1 MKINAWTKV
10 LVGAGVLSLPAIL
23 VAEEKS
29 SSLMTAVSST
39 TLSGYVDTS
48 MQWNP
53 GTGNARLPDYRF
65 NSSSKADGFN
75 LDVVQLRIEKPLDE
89 AEWAAGYR
97 VDLWAGPD
105 ANVLGT
111 QSVYGNSSFASA
123 GDFAIRQA
131 YVALRTPIGNGLDFK
146 VGVFD
151 SILGYESVE
160 APANP
165 NYTRSF
171 GHTIEPQTH
180 TGILGTYRFCQCFT
194 ASFGVADTIGPTIN
208 ERAHGPNSSGET
220 KAESFKTYMGSIAV
234 TAPDNWGC
242 LSGSTLYGGIVNGFT
257 SSYGE
262 NQTSYYVGAAVG
274 TPVKGLRVGAAFD
287 ALDVH
292 DESGETWAASAYASW
307 QVSEKFSMH
316 GRAEY
321 LRDRGVQK
329 FFVDDLGPTNPD
341 KVLSLTLDLQYDLWK
356 NVLSRLEVRW
366 DHSLTAVGVWGD
378 PSGAVASSAAVP
390 YGVTQTSSGLDNAV
404 LVALNIIYKF

>member
-1 MKINAWTKV
+1 MKRNAWTKV
-10 LVGAGVLSLPAIL
+10 LVGAGLLSLPAVL

-53 GTGNARLPDYRF
+53 STGNARLPDYKF

-111 QSVYGNSSFASA
+111 QSVFGNGTFASMS
-123 GDFAIRQA
+123 DFAIRQA
-131 YVALRTPIGNGLDFK
+131 YVALRTPVGNGLDFK

-208 ERAHGPNSSGET
+208 ERAQGPNSSGET
-220 KAESFKTYMGSIAV
+220 KAESFKTYMGSIAL

-242 LSGSTLYGGIVNGFT
+242 LAGSTLYGGIVNGFT

-274 TPVKGLRVGAAFD
+274 TPVKGLRVGASFD

-292 DESGETWAASAYASW
+292 NESGETWAAAAYTTW
-307 QVSEKFSMH
+307 QVTEKFSVH

-366 DHSLTAVGVWGD
+366 DHSLTALGVWGD
-378 PSGAVASSAAVP
+378 TTGGLSSAAPAP
-390 YGVTQTSSGLDNAV
+390 YGVTTTSSGLDNAV

>member
-1 MKINAWTKV
+1 MKRNVWTKL
-10 LVGAGVLSLPAIL
+10 LVGAGILSLPAVL

-29 SSLMTAVSST
+29 SSVMTAVSST

-53 GTGNARLPDYRF
+53 GTGNARLPDYKF

-111 QSVYGNSSFASA
+111 QSVYGNSSFASK

-131 YVALRTPIGNGLDFK
+131 YVALRTPVGNGLDFK

-208 ERAHGPNSSGET
+208 ERAQGPNSSGET
-220 KAESFKTYMGSIAV
+220 KAESFKTYMGSIAL
-234 TAPDNWGC
+234 TAPDSWGC

-262 NQTSYYVGAAVG
+262 NQTAITSARQSARLSRACVSGRRLMRWTFMMKAAR
-274 TPVKGLRVGAAFD
+274 PGLRRPMLAGRLPRNSACTAARNTF
-287 ALDVH
+287 VI
-292 DESGETWAASAYASW
+292 AASRS
-307 QVSEKFSMH
+307 S
-316 GRAEY
+316 
-321 LRDRGVQK
+321 
-329 FFVDDLGPTNPD
+329 
-341 KVLSLTLDLQYDLWK
+341 SLMTL
-356 NVLSRLEVRW
+356 VRRIRTRSCRSRW
-366 DHSLTAVGVWGD
+366 ICSTTCGK
-378 PSGAVASSAAVP
+378 
-390 YGVTQTSSGLDNAV
+390 TC
-404 LVALNIIYKF
+404 